1 VTYPAYGKYTRA
13 RQLGGEGMPT
23 GWQVR
28 RLKFA
33 ATCNDEA
40 LPETTAPDLEIA
52 YVDIS
57 GVDLV
62 GGITVA
68 EAQTF
73 EQAPSRARRVVRDG
87 DTIISTVRTYLKA
100 IARIESPPQNMIVST
115 GFAVI
120 RPLEYLDSGFLG
132 YALQSTAFIDAV
144 AANSTGVSYPAI
156 NPTALMCLS
165 IGYPSNMEEQRQI
178 AAFLDWK
185 TKQIDALIAKK
196 NELTDKLR
204 ENRASV
210 ITHAVTKGVNPATPV
225 RDSAIRW
232 LGSVPQ
238 HWEVKRLKWSVMLQ
252 RGHDLP
258 ADDRADGNVPVVT
271 SSGVSA
277 LHDRAIAKAPGIVTG
292 RYGTIGVFHLIECDY
307 WPLNTTLYSIDLYG
321 NCPRFLRALL
331 ENLSPLFLL
340 NAVKSAVPSVDR
352 NDLLS
357 IPVAIPDLAEQ
368 TAIADYLDE
377 ETRKID
383 RMCEAVES
391 AIARLVE
398 YRAALIT
405 ATTTGKIDV
414 RQVAI
419 PAQA

>member
-33 ATCNDEA
+33 ATCTDEA

-68 EAQTF
+68 QAQTF